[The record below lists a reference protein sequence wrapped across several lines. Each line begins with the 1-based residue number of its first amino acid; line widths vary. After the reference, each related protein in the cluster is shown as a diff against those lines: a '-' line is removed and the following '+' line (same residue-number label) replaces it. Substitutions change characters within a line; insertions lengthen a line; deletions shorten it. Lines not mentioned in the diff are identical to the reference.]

1 MRSERLVSQ
10 FSALRNSFCQSRR
23 VFCYDGNSFFNE
35 VRSGL
40 FFFVIGR
47 GLSMVL
53 NQMKG
58 WIFGVLLLLA
68 AVGGAAPRPFPRC
81 SEAQAVT
88 GGGKDHLFAS
98 YYAINSWSADNRYIT
113 VLETDVRDRQP
124 LTSDPAVLGL
134 VDLTDNNRFIP
145 LTETRCW
152 NFQEGTMA
160 HWLGTDPNRKFI
172 YNDMV
177 EGKFAAVII
186 DIETRAKKVIPYP
199 VSAVTTDGKWAVSI
213 NYARLSLTRPDYG
226 YDGAG
231 QDPQADTVWPSA
243 DGLFLVDL
251 QSGAGRLIVPI
262 DAVREQ
268 MPEVAD
274 PKGLAYFCHTVFS
287 RDGQQIFWLAR
298 SVENLSGQ
306 KARVTKWQTTAF
318 VCNRDG
324 SNIRRCFP
332 DGWGG
337 SHFNWIDAERMIV
350 TAKYQD
356 KVYSHVLFTPGKDD
370 HRRVGKGILDF
381 DGHCVVSN
389 DGAWMLTD
397 TYPDKL
403 NQRKLMMVRMADEA
417 ILPLGAFD
425 VVEPYTGQ
433 YWRCDLHPRWRND
446 DAMVGFNSVH
456 GGSRQVY
463 LMDVK

>member
-1 MRSERLVSQ
+1 MFLNKSKGLI
-10 FSALRNSFCQSRR
+10 ALSF
-23 VFCYDGNSFFNE
+23 G
-35 VRSGL
+35 
-40 FFFVIGR
+40 
-47 GLSMVL
+47 M
-53 NQMKG
+53 
-58 WIFGVLLLLA
+58 LLGA
-68 AVGGAAPRPFPRC
+68 GGATLRQFPAC
-81 SEAQAVT
+81 SEPRAVT
-88 GGGKDHLFAS
+88 GGEKDHLFAS
-98 YYAINSWSADNRYIT
+98 YYAINSWSADHRYIT
-113 VLETDVRDRQP
+113 VLETGVKDKLP
-124 LTSDPAVLGL
+124 LASDPAVLGL

-160 HWLGTDPNRKFI
+160 HWLGTDPNRRFI

-177 EGKFAAVII
+177 EGKFVSVII

-199 VSAVTTDGKWAVSI
+199 VSAVTPDGKWAVSI
-213 NYARLSLTRPDYG
+213 NYARLNLTRPDYG

-231 QDPQADTVWPSA
+231 QDPLADTLWPEE

-251 QSGAGRLIVPI
+251 QSGEGRLIVPI
-262 DAVREQ
+262 ASVRDQ
-268 MPEVAD
+268 MPAVAD

-287 RDGQQIFWLAR
+287 RDGRQIFWLAR

-306 KARVTKWQTTAF
+306 KERVTKWQTTAF
-318 VCNRDG
+318 ACNRDG
-324 SNIRRCFP
+324 TALRRCFP

-337 SHFNWIDAERMIV
+337 SHFNWIDDKRMVV

-370 HRRVGKGILDF
+370 HRRVGRGVLDF
-381 DGHCVVSN
+381 DGHCVVSH
-389 DGAWMLTD
+389 DGEWMLTD

-417 ILPLGAFD
+417 ILPMGTFD

-446 DAMVGFNSVH
+446 DKVLGFNSVH
-456 GGSRQVY
+456 NGSRQVY
-463 LMDVK
+463 LIDVK